1 MLVSLE
7 IAAALKQVYWGIKL
21 MAGMP
26 FRAFCEKGFSSEVSG
41 GRKSRIIILATSA
54 RIIVYPPLAAIT
66 EGYLCLK
73 HVTK

>member
-7 IAAALKQVYWGIKL
+7 ITAALKQVYWGIKL
-21 MAGMP
+21 MGGMP

-41 GRKSRIIILATSA
+41 GERKARIIILATSA
-54 RIIVYPPLAAIT
+54 TLVYPPLAAIT

>member
-41 GRKSRIIILATSA
+41 GRKSRIIIPATSA
-54 RIIVYPPLAAIT
+54 TLVYPPLAAIT

>member
-26 FRAFCEKGFSSEVSG
+26 FRAFCEKGFSFEVSG

-54 RIIVYPPLAAIT
+54 TLVYPPLAAIT